1 MTENQFRDFFE
12 HGIVEHVRLVH
23 VPNIGTAIEY
33 MLAGGEVGMIDTKRG
48 GVKGYRT
55 DTALQFLK
63 SVGVRQVVADL
74 TRWQELRQNELELFP
89 PKQAGR

>member
-23 VPNIGTAIEY
+23 VPNVGTTIEY
-33 MLAGGEVGMIDTKRG
+33 MLAGGEVGIIDTKRG

-74 TRWQELRQNELELFP
+74 TRWQDLHQQELPLNAPNE
-89 PKQAGR
+89 AHR

>member
-23 VPNIGTAIEY
+23 VPNVGTAIEY

-74 TRWQELRQNELELFP
+74 TRWQELHQGELNSSAPSE
-89 PKQAGR
+89 ARR

>member
-1 MTENQFRDFFE
+1 MTENQFRDYFE

-23 VPNIGTAIEY
+23 VPNVGTVIEY
-33 MLAGGEVGMIDTKRG
+33 MLSGGEVGMIDTKRG
-48 GVKGYRT
+48 VVKGYRT

-74 TRWQELRQNELELFP
+74 TRWQELHQGELNLSAPSE
-89 PKQAGR
+89 ARR